1 MTRPVSKLKEDIKH
15 QVETGK
21 LNIGVKI
28 APKIVKTNIIND
40 DGKMVDKTYSVY
52 GRKIPLKQILEEMT
66 EEQIGMGIIRWNK
79 DSIDNIGM
87 TEVTN
92 FFSQID
98 EPVPDDL
105 ETARI
110 KISEL
115 GQRRHLKVWHDHSDI
130 LNRTYF
136 SIMISCIYDRAFYL
150 TNQEYKAKYPD
161 RKPVHVQSLVE
172 KPKMYVFGQS
182 KSTDIDQMSY
192 TPTRIQDLQT
202 LDLPT
207 VGSTGIKIY
216 DVMRIFTGDNPAR
229 QFECGQQRGGNYS
242 CLCGIHVKD
251 HSNLAAALHQKTL
264 SLQERL
270 DIFKEGTMWKH
281 FSASNI
287 NPLSNLKK
295 NDLIDEL
302 DSRDIDVYN
311 LNKTDLQSK
320 LSEILHG
327 IQRPAALICP
337 SLFNDDTLSTL
348 NCQHYEISNCEPLH
362 DITNVVQNLL
372 TELPHH
378 MPSSSLQKEYQTFC
392 ELLIGDKNQIKG
404 SDARLYAIKLAQ
416 FSQSKYEEGVLN
428 YDIPALCT
436 ALTEIIRICYSTE
449 DERSPKQVLRLYNQC
464 FQFGLLVTHV
474 IEKPVK
480 LSARKFFGIHFHSL
494 VIHFP
499 EIYHLFCLRSL
510 IPEDEERTFGD
521 LRSISEKTSNRQAPL
536 VVDNCMLRYLAKE
549 KRNDRSENF
558 KKLNYL
564 IYIIKMCKCML

>member
-1 MTRPVSKLKEDIKH
+1 
-15 QVETGK
+15 
-21 LNIGVKI
+21 
-28 APKIVKTNIIND
+28 
-40 DGKMVDKTYSVY
+40 
-52 GRKIPLKQILEEMT
+52 
-66 EEQIGMGIIRWNK
+66 
-79 DSIDNIGM
+79 
-87 TEVTN
+87 
-92 FFSQID
+92 
-98 EPVPDDL
+98 
-105 ETARI
+105 
-110 KISEL
+110 
-115 GQRRHLKVWHDHSDI
+115 
-130 LNRTYF
+130 
-136 SIMISCIYDRAFYL
+136 
-150 TNQEYKAKYPD
+150 
-161 RKPVHVQSLVE
+161 
-172 KPKMYVFGQS
+172 
-182 KSTDIDQMSY
+182 
-192 TPTRIQDLQT
+192 
-202 LDLPT
+202 
-207 VGSTGIKIY
+207 
-216 DVMRIFTGDNPAR
+216 
-229 QFECGQQRGGNYS
+229 
-242 CLCGIHVKD
+242 
-251 HSNLAAALHQKTL
+251 
-264 SLQERL
+264 
-270 DIFKEGTMWKH
+270 MWKH

-295 NDLIDEL
+295 NDIIDEL

-378 MPSSSLQKEYQTFC
+378 MPSPSLQKEYQTFC

-416 FSQSKYEEGVLN
+416 FSQSKYQEGVLN

-521 LRSISEKTSNRQAPL
+521 LRSISEKTSNR
-536 VVDNCMLRYLAKE
+536 
-549 KRNDRSENF
+549 
-558 KKLNYL
+558 
-564 IYIIKMCKCML
+564 